1 MPKLIIYNAKAG
13 FRIPRA
19 VKRVASASLKDTL
32 LSSQPAKGVP
42 DYQTRRRPDQRER
55 LYKCHRS
62 FSPFHPSSEPSK
74 ISLTFS
80 PFPSLPFKF
89 SSISLHFSHFLP
101 LVSPSRIKFAAK
113 RAATKKKGRCSIDRR
128 QNMMLPPPPGTFQD
142 REDLIKHVRDF
153 GANQGYV
160 VTIKKSRKD
169 RRVILGC
176 DRGGIY
182 RNRRRIE
189 ESKRKR
195 KACSRLI
202 NCPFEAI
209 GKKEDDVWVLTIK
222 DGEHNHEPL
231 KDMSEHPY
239 SRRFTEEEVRQIKI
253 MTEAGIKPRQV
264 LKALKKNNPELQST
278 PRHLYNLKA
287 KIRQGNL
294 TEKSFKSWRPNR
306 SLPVST
312 TPLSEAS
319 SESSNRPLKVPNF
332 IGGKFVDSQACG
344 IVDVLNPATQ
354 EVVSQVP
361 LTTYEEFKAAVSAAK
376 QAYPSWRNT
385 PVTTRQRI
393 MFKLYEL
400 ILRDIDKLAMNITIE
415 QGKTLDGAK
424 GDVHRGLEVVEHACG
439 MATLQ
444 MGEFVP
450 NASNGIDTYCIREP
464 IGVCAGICPFNFP
477 AMISLW
483 MFPIAVTCGNTFIL
497 KPSEKNPGASMI
509 LAALAMEAGLPD
521 GVLNIVHGTNDIV
534 NHICDDEDIKAISF
548 VGSNTAGMHV
558 YARAAARGK
567 RVQSNMGAKNH
578 AIIMPDASMDAT
590 LNALVAA
597 GFSAAGQRCM
607 ALSTAVFVGGSIPW
621 EEELVE
627 RAKALKV
634 NAGTEPGADLGPV
647 ISAEVKDR
655 ICISVQSGIES
666 GARLV
671 LDGRNIV
678 VPGYEYGN
686 FVGPTILCDVTT
698 SMECYK
704 EEIFG
709 PVLLCMQVCY
719 IADADVSFTNKFYRL
734 SWILVDVFSFVDHLQ
749 ADSLEEA
756 ISVVNRNKYGNGAS
770 IFTTSGV
777 AARKFQNEVEAGLV
791 GINVPVP
798 IPLPFSSFNGSKASF
813 AGDLNFCGKAG
824 LQFYTQIKTVAQQWK
839 DFQSPDVSLAMRPT
853 IETDMTSRGVS
864 SALPPTSEGD
874 LPSQGVSAAM
884 PLPSERDIPS
894 HGVSLPMSPT
904 SERDLQN
911 CEASQSVTPT
921 SDRDLSTQGVV
932 LALPPTSERDMTNLE
947 TPLSI
952 PPAAE
957 SDLPS
962 QVVSLAPQT
971 SERMYMPQTSQW
983 NETLLPTSQRTETI
997 SPNSEGIYMPTT
1009 SQRHDMVPMLQRTDT
1024 TMSPTSERVYM
1035 PTTSHRND
1043 SMGPASQRAHP
1054 AAHPTSERVYMLA
1067 TSHRNDN
1074 MGQPSQRPDITV
1086 HATSDG
1092 VYMSA
1097 ASRMNDNMDPTSHR
1111 TDITS
1116 HQTSERIYMSTA
1128 SHMNDN
1134 MALTSQRTDGM
1145 PASSERMYMPCTVQR
1160 NAGLPSP
1167 SERLYMPATSQ
1178 RIYTQNSIISMDEF
1192 PPPGASLTMPTS
1204 QRI

>member
-1 MPKLIIYNAKAG
+1 MEIE
-13 FRIPRA
+13 
-19 VKRVASASLKDTL
+19 
-32 LSSQPAKGVP
+32 SQ
-42 DYQTRRRPDQRER
+42 TESMDQ
-55 LYKCHRS
+55 S
-62 FSPFHPSSEPSK
+62 
-74 ISLTFS
+74 
-80 PFPSLPFKF
+80 
-89 SSISLHFSHFLP
+89 
-101 LVSPSRIKFAAK
+101 
-113 RAATKKKGRCSIDRR
+113 
-128 QNMMLPPPPGTFQD
+128 NMLPPPPGTFQD

-176 DRGGIY
+176 DRGGVY
-182 RNRRRIE
+182 RNRRKIE

-209 GKKEDDVWVLTIK
+209 GKKEDDLWVLTIK
-222 DGEHNHEPL
+222 NGEHNHEPF
-231 KDMSEHPY
+231 KDMSQHPY
-239 SRRFTEEEVRQIKI
+239 SRRFSEDEVRQIKL
-253 MTEAGIKPRQV
+253 MTDAGIKPRQV

-287 KIRQGNL
+287 KIRQGNIS
-294 TEKSFKSWRPNR
+294 EKSFKSWRPNR
-306 SLPVST
+306 SVPVNT
-312 TPLSEAS
+312 TNPL
-319 SESSNRPLKVPNF
+319 ESSSKHNIHPLKVPNL
-332 IGGKFVDSQACG
+332 IGGKFVDSQACA
-344 IVDVLNPATQ
+344 IIDVINPATQ
-354 EVVSQVP
+354 EVVSEVP

-393 MFKLYEL
+393 MFKLQEL
-400 ILRDIDKLAMNITIE
+400 IRRDIDKLAMNITIE
-415 QGKTLDGAK
+415 QGKTLKGAQ
-424 GDVHRGLEVVEHACG
+424 GDVLRGLEVVEHACG

-450 NASNGIDTYCIREP
+450 NASNGIDTYCLREP
-464 IGVCAGICPFNFP
+464 LGVCAGICPFNFP

-509 LAALAMEAGLPD
+509 LAALAMEAGLPH

-534 NHICDDEDIKAISF
+534 NYICDDDDIKAVSF
-548 VGSNTAGMHV
+548 VGSNTAGMNI

-578 AIIMPDASMDAT
+578 AIIMPDASMEAT

-597 GFSAAGQRCM
+597 GFGAAGQRCM

-621 EEELVE
+621 EEELVAC
-627 RAKALKV
+627 AKALKV

-647 ISAEVKDR
+647 ISKEAKDR
-655 ICISVQSGIES
+655 ICRLVQNDVGS

-698 SMECYK
+698 NMECYK

-709 PVLLCMQVCY
+709 PVLLCM
-719 IADADVSFTNKFYRL
+719 K
-734 SWILVDVFSFVDHLQ
+734 

-756 ISVVNRNKYGNGAS
+756 ITIVNRNKCSNGAS

-798 IPLPFSSFNGSKASF
+798 VPLPFSSFTGSKLSF

-824 LQFYTQIKTVAQQWK
+824 VQFYTQIKTVAQQWK
-839 DFQSPDVSLAMRPT
+839 DLPSRGVLLPNPPLS
-853 IETDMTSRGVS
+853 ETDITSRGVS
-864 SALPPTSEGD
+864 LG
-874 LPSQGVSAAM
+874 
-884 PLPSERDIPS
+884 
-894 HGVSLPMSPT
+894 
-904 SERDLQN
+904 
-911 CEASQSVTPT
+911 
-921 SDRDLSTQGVV
+921 
-932 LALPPTSERDMTNLE
+932 LPPTSERD
-947 TPLSI
+947 LSSQGVSPAV
-952 PPAAE
+952 PPTSE
-957 SDLPS
+957 RDLHINGASLPVPPTTDLDMQS
-962 QVVSLAPQT
+962 QGGSLASPATSEMDVPDQEMSLSMPSETERDLRTQGMSLGTPQA
-971 SERMYMPQTSQW
+971 SERMYLPQKSHW
-983 NETLLPTSQRTETI
+983 NDTLLPTSQRTETI
-997 SPNSEGIYMPTT
+997 A
-1009 SQRHDMVPMLQRTDT
+1009 
-1024 TMSPTSERVYM
+1024 PTSERIYAPTTSHRNDNMVTVTQRTDMAMVPSSEGVYM

-1043 SMGPASQRAHP
+1043 NMVPSSQRTDATV
-1054 AAHPTSERVYMLA
+1054 HPTERVYVLA

-1074 MGQPSQRPDITV
+1074 MVQTSQRTDITMHAASERVYMPATSHRNDNMGSTSQRPDIAV
-1086 HATSDG
+1086 HPTEKI
-1092 VYMSA
+1092 YMSA
-1097 ASRMNDNMDPTSHR
+1097 TSHR
-1111 TDITS
+1111 
-1116 HQTSERIYMSTA
+1116 
-1128 SHMNDN
+1128 NDS
-1134 MALTSQRTDGM
+1134 MAPTSQRTDIM
-1145 PASSERMYMPCTVQR
+1145 PQASERMYMPSAVHR
-1160 NAGLPSP
+1160 NGGMPP
-1167 SERLYMPATSQ
+1167 TSERLYIPGTSQ
-1178 RIYTQNSIISMDEF
+1178 RMYTQNPMISIDEF
-1192 PPPGASLTMPTS
+1192 SGQGASLTFPTS